1 MPDGDDVL
9 RLFKNAMSYR
19 NNRRVLIDAAKS
31 EYAKELEVLQDKG
44 EDIVDKLKVTAK
56 KIVKGK
62 DEQKPK
68 KPETEQTAPVLA
80 AERYEKS
87 FMNMNIDAAGSVM
100 RPNAPVI
107 HKKSSF
113 FKNIKYD
120 ISVSNIVSS
129 NDIGNNMV
137 FVRDLDFFDKTLT
150 LNLQKTGS
158 TGKTQFSAGAG
169 YNAFKNRLKVDVRYD
184 MPQQYVR
191 GRVYLEKNNPG
202 INAEYVKELP
212 KDGKLNI
219 NGGVFKED
227 AAFQVEYNT
236 KLDKDSRLIIGAYGT
251 TKYKETGVYG
261 RLEF

>member
-120 ISVSNIVSS
+120 VSVSNIVSS

-158 TGKTQFSAGAG
+158 RWHRRRVLRHAPLRQGDRPRQRAAGHGTRRRTHVHAHARRALQGHATLQPHVAQTIPRQHRVAAGATHG
-169 YNAFKNRLKVDVRYD
+169 QPAQGGGRQTAVRSK
-184 MPQQYVR
+184 R
-191 GRVYLEKNNPG
+191 
-202 INAEYVKELP
+202 
-212 KDGKLNI
+212 
-219 NGGVFKED
+219 
-227 AAFQVEYNT
+227 
-236 KLDKDSRLIIGAYGT
+236 
-251 TKYKETGVYG
+251 
-261 RLEF
+261 